1 MVDQATVDSDVLAA
15 LRAWVETHFGIR
27 FAPGQ
32 EDSFGSRLD
41 TFCRIHRATREELHG
56 RLRGGD
62 RLLVLGLAE
71 AISTNYTTFF
81 REPEIFTFLG
91 ETILATLPRTEPAR
105 FWSAASSSGEEAYSL
120 AIFLQERL
128 GEAAA
133 SSQVRIL
140 GTDISERH
148 VRSAEEGIFSTQKL
162 DQLDPSRR
170 ALFDPLGIGQWRAR
184 ASLRRMCTFRRL
196 NLTQPTWPFE
206 QRFHVIFLRN
216 VLYYFA
222 ASMRRAVVEAC
233 YDAAEPGAWLITSL
247 TEPML
252 DMSTRWSQL
261 RPAIFRKDAR

>member
-1 MVDQATVDSDVLAA
+1 MGSQPPVDPEVVAT
-15 LRAWVETHFGIR
+15 LRRWVETHFGIR

-32 EDSFGSRLD
+32 EDSFGSRLEGY
-41 TFCRIHRATREELHG
+41 CRAHAITAEALQG
-56 RLRGGD
+56 RLSGGD
-62 RLLVLGLAE
+62 RALVLGLAE
-71 AISTNYTTFF
+71 AMSTNYTTFF

-91 ETILATLPRTEPAR
+91 ETILPTLPTQEPAR

-120 AIFLQERL
+120 AIYLQERL
-128 GEAAA
+128 GEMAA
-133 SSQVRIL
+133 SARVRIL

-162 DQLDPSRR
+162 EQLDPSRR
-170 ALFDPLGIGQWRAR
+170 RSFDPLGIGQWRAS
-184 ASLRRMCTFRRL
+184 ASLRRMCTFRRM

-222 ASMRRAVVEAC
+222 ASMRRSVVEAC

-261 RPAIFRKDAR
+261 RPAIFRKEAR